1 MCVCVCVSQF
11 DKLSNDLS
19 NLEIT
24 DGEELTGIV
33 NIIFDKVSLSLSLS
47 LARALSLESVF
58 PRDRMCSPC
67 DDNRS

>member
-1 MCVCVCVSQF
+1 MCIYMYVYYLYITVVCVCVCVCVFVFVSQF

-33 NIIFDKVSLSLSLS
+33 NIIFDKV
-47 LARALSLESVF
+47 
-58 PRDRMCSPC
+58 C
-67 DDNRS
+67 

>member
-1 MCVCVCVSQF
+1 MYIYVCILFIYHSCVCVCVCVCVFVFVSQF

-33 NIIFDKVSLSLSLS
+33 NIIFDKV
-47 LARALSLESVF
+47 
-58 PRDRMCSPC
+58 C
-67 DDNRS
+67 

>member
-1 MCVCVCVSQF
+1 MCVCVCVCVFVFVSQF

-47 LARALSLESVF
+47 LSRARALSLSLECV
-58 PRDRMCSPC
+58 P
-67 DDNRS
+67 